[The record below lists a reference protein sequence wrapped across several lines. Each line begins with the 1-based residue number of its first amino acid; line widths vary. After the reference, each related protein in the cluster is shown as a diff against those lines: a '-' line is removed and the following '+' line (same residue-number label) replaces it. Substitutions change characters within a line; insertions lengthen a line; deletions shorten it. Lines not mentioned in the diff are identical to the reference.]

1 MIGQGA
7 SLDSRAAQV
16 STCCVAPR
24 MPLGFLIYQII
35 IYQNIYQKI
44 LLSLGPQCECVGR
57 TVVASNSSC
66 GIVPLSLA
74 QEFVAEVSPF
84 VKELVANSRS
94 LSYRSLIWR
103 GPGDRMGLCVTVTRH
118 S

>member
-1 MIGQGA
+1 MW
-7 SLDSRAAQV
+7 LPECPLV
-16 STCCVAPR
+16 SSS
-24 MPLGFLIYQII
+24 I
-35 IYQNIYQKI
+35 K
-44 LLSLGPQCECVGR
+44 LSSIKRYCFPVGPQCECVGR
-57 TVVASNSSC
+57 TVVASNSRC

-94 LSYRSLIWR
+94 LSYSSLIWR